1 MDGVDFIGDIH
12 GCAEQL
18 ERLLQRLGYVR
29 RDGIW
34 QHSERRVI
42 FLGDFIDRGPEQRR
56 TLGIVRPMVEHAG
69 ASAVMGNHEFNA
81 ICYAT
86 PARDGFVRPHIE
98 KNRHQH
104 QAFLAEYPFGS
115 DDHRDMISW
124 FMTLP
129 LFIDTE
135 AFGVVHACW
144 CEDSFRTLRPH
155 LTDTGRLSGRTL
167 SLYEDKS
174 SGVHR
179 AVETILKG
187 PEHKLPPAFAFTDKD
202 GTPRSE
208 ARLKWWTSPDLAV
221 SQRLEFGGAE
231 LTAAQLD
238 ELDLLPPPPAHP
250 APDKPVFVGHYWLRG
265 EPGPLSERV
274 VCIDYSVAKGGKLA
288 AYRWN
293 GEAVPVNDN
302 FVCVG

>member
-18 ERLLQRLGYVR
+18 ERLLLAIGYVR
-29 RDGIW
+29 RDGVYR
-34 QHSERRVI
+34 HSKRRVV

-56 TLGIVRPMVEHAG
+56 TLEIVRPLVECGG
-69 ASAVMGNHEFNA
+69 ASAVLGNHEFNA

-86 PARDGFVRPHIE
+86 SVRDGFLRPHTE

-104 QAFLAEYPFGS
+104 AAFLAEYPFGS
-115 DDHRDMISW
+115 AEHRDMVSW

-155 LTDTGRLSGRTL
+155 LDDTGRLSERTL
-167 SLYEDKS
+167 DLYEDKGS
-174 SGVHR
+174 SVHR

-187 PEHKLPPAFAFTDKD
+187 PEHKLPQAFGFTDKD
-202 GTPRSE
+202 GNVRSE
-208 ARLKWWTSPDLAV
+208 ARLKWWTSSDLAV
-221 SQRLEFGGAE
+221 SQRLEFGGAK
-231 LTAAQLD
+231 LSAAQLA

-250 APDKPVFVGHYWLRG
+250 APGKPVFVGHYWLRG
-265 EPGPLSERV
+265 EPAPLSAEVSV
-274 VCIDYSVAKGGKLA
+274 VG
-288 AYRWN
+288 
-293 GEAVPVNDN
+293 
-302 FVCVG
+302 

>member
-1 MDGVDFIGDIH
+1 MDRVDFIGDIH
-12 GCAEQL
+12 GCAAQL
-18 ERLLQRLGYVR
+18 ERLLDTLGYVR
-29 RDGIW
+29 RDGVY

-42 FLGDFIDRGPEQRR
+42 FLGDFIDREPEQRR
-56 TLGIVRPMVEHAG
+56 TLEIVRPMVERGG

-115 DDHRDMISW
+115 AEHRDMISW

-129 LFIDTE
+129 LLIDTE

-144 CEDSFRTLRPH
+144 CADSFRILRPH
-155 LTDTGRLSGRTL
+155 LTDTGRLSKSTL
-167 SLYEDKS
+167 GLYDDRS
-174 SGVHR
+174 SEVHE
-179 AVETILKG
+179 AIETILKG
-187 PEHKLPPAFAFTDKD
+187 PEHKLPAAFAFTDKD
-202 GTPRSE
+202 GTPRSD
-208 ARLKWWTSPDLAV
+208 ARLKWWTSSDLAV

-231 LTAAQLD
+231 LSREQLA
-238 ELDLLPPPPAHP
+238 ELDLLPQPRAHP

-274 VCIDYSVAKGGKLA
+274 VCVDYSVAKGGKLA
-288 AYRWN
+288 AYRWT
-293 GEAVPVNDN
+293 GEPLPVKDN
-302 FVCVG
+302 FVCV